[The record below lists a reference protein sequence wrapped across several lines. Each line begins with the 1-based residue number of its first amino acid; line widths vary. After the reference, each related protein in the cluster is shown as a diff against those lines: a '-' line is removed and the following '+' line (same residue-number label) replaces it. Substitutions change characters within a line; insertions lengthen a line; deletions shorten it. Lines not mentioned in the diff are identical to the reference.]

1 MNKKIDLAKEL
12 IFEILIAL
20 IFAYILTSFVS
31 TTIVIGNS
39 MNPTFTDK
47 DYLII
52 NRFAYKVSEPQYKD
66 IIVFKSNVDGH
77 KNLIKRII
85 ATEGD
90 KIRIID
96 GQVYVNDIALNEP
109 YLASTYTSGA
119 VNIVVPHGKIFVMG
133 DNRNHSLDSRFQE
146 VGLVSVNDIIGKVL
160 IKIF

>member
-12 IFEILIAL
+12 LFEILIAL

-39 MNPTFTDK
+39 MYPTFTDK

-52 NRFAYKVSEPQYKD
+52 NRFAYKVTEPHHSD
-66 IIVFKSNVDGH
+66 IIVFKSNVDGN
-77 KNLIKRII
+77 KNLIKRVI

-90 KIRIID
+90 KIRIKD
-96 GQVYVNDIALNEP
+96 GQVCVNDIALNEP
-109 YLASTYTSGA
+109 YLASESTSG
-119 VNIVVPHGKIFVMG
+119 NIDIVVPHGKIFVLG
-133 DNRNHSLDSRFQE
+133 DNRNHSLDSRFNE
-146 VGLVSVNDIIGKVL
+146 VGLVDIKSIIGKVL